1 MEHREIGTT
10 GIQGSAVALGAWAI
24 GGWMWGGQ
32 DDSESIRAIHT
43 ALDAGINFID
53 TAPMY
58 GFGRSEE
65 VVGRAIRSRP
75 RDELVIATKCGLH
88 WQGPE
93 PRRGEF
99 HFASDE
105 HGIQAPDNARF
116 QVYKYLGS
124 DGLRQEVEQSLR
136 RLGTDYIDL
145 YQTHWQDSTTPIS
158 ETMETLVRLRDEGKI
173 RAIGASN
180 ANVEQLQ
187 SYIDHGRLDGDQ
199 EKYSMLDRKL
209 ESSNIPFCRKRKV
222 SFLAYSPLANGLL
235 TGKIG
240 PDREFGEG
248 DLRRGNPRFSVENR
262 KRIADLLEEFQP
274 IADSR
279 GISLTQLVIAWTLA
293 QPGVT
298 HALVG
303 IRNPEQAVANARAG
317 EVRLSH
323 EELDRVDAAL
333 DRYRNSPK

>member
-1 MEHREIGTT
+1 MEYREIGRS
-10 GIQGSAVALGAWAI
+10 GIQGSAVVLGAWAI

-32 DDSESIRAIHT
+32 DDRDSIRAVHA

-58 GFGRSEE
+58 GFGHSEE
-65 VVGRAIRSRP
+65 VVGKAISERP
-75 RDELVIATKCGLH
+75 RGELIIATKCGLH
-88 WQGPE
+88 WEGPQ

-105 HGIQAPDNARF
+105 HGIQTPENARY
-116 QVYKYLGS
+116 QVYKYLGA
-124 DGLRQEVEQSLR
+124 DGIRQEIEESLR
-136 RLGTDYIDL
+136 RLGVEYIDL
-145 YQTHWQDSTTPIS
+145 YQTHWQDGTTPIS

-173 RAIGASN
+173 RAIGVSN
-180 ANVEQLQ
+180 AKVEQIQ
-187 SYIDHGRLDGDQ
+187 SYIDHGRLDSDQ

-209 ESSNIPFCRKRKV
+209 ESSNLPFCRKRRIG
-222 SFLAYSPLANGLL
+222 FLAYSPLANGLL

-240 PDREFGEG
+240 PDREFVEG
-248 DLRRGNPRFSVENR
+248 DLRRGNPRFSLENR
-262 KRIADLLEEFQP
+262 KRIADLLESFQP

-279 GISLTQLVIAWTLA
+279 GINLAQLVIAWTLA

-303 IRNPEQAVANARAG
+303 IRNEEQAIDNARAG
-317 EVRLSH
+317 EVRLTSD
-323 EELDRVDAAL
+323 ELDRMNAAL
-333 DRYRNSPK
+333 TSFRG